1 MKKLTKIAIAL
12 MAIGAAAA
20 GAALYFK
27 KFGGCK
33 CCSEEGEC
41 GCGCDGDEEDQ
52 DEEDSSFDSREYV
65 SIQPK
70 GKKSSEED
78 DSGKDTE
85 KPAASE
91 EATAEKNTAGE
102 EAPTEN

>member
-1 MKKLTKIAIAL
+1 MRKLTKFAIAL
-12 MAIGAAAA
+12 MAVGAAAA

-41 GCGCDGDEEDQ
+41 GCGCDEDDSDQ
-52 DEEDSSFDSREYV
+52 EEEDSSFDSREYV

-70 GKKSSEED
+70 NKNATDESTDNS
-78 DSGKDTE
+78 KD
-85 KPAASE
+85 E
-91 EATAEKNTAGE
+91 EAKE
-102 EAPTEN
+102 EPKEDPKEEPNEEPKEE